1 MANNKDPYTPSSQPG
16 LMLVWEDG
24 GGGGYSASNLG
35 IKNLIENYTVNYR
48 NLLIR
53 FFSRETIYHLLLGNS
68 KKPPSIALYHVLRHE
83 KNPSSL
89 QNGRA
94 EGGGGQTCLTT
105 SVLTLS
111 SIAIS
116 GLAPA

>member
-24 GGGGYSASNLG
+24 GGGLFCIKSWNKESN
-35 IKNLIENYTVNYR
+35 KNYTVNYR

-53 FFSRETIYHLLLGNS
+53 SFSRETIYYLLLGNS
-68 KKPPSIALYHVLRHE
+68 KKLPSLALYHVLRHE

-94 EGGGGQTCLTT
+94 EGGGG
-105 SVLTLS
+105 
-111 SIAIS
+111 
-116 GLAPA
+116 GRLASPPLCSLYLALQSQA